1 MPRSFWSR
9 PLKERESQHNRLRPE
24 VLLAVESFCV
34 SSQTNSWYFPIS
46 ESSLCFS
53 IFQNSFSLLRLTYVA
68 TKFSAASIITSA
80 SSPDVPSRPV
90 PRTVGHSLKS
100 QLNARLRKK
109 SNQNDSLH
117 GHSPANPIA
126 TSVSPFA
133 VPLQH
138 SNVTRFTSCRSAWV
152 GRLVSLS
159 FQPAQGFE
167 AQRCS
172 E

>member
-1 MPRSFWSR
+1 MNCGHAKIVLISAFKGTRVTTQPPPTRSSFGSR
-9 PLKERESQHNRLRPE
+9 I
-24 VLLAVESFCV
+24 LLCF
-34 SSQTNSWYFPIS
+34 FPDKFVIFS
-46 ESSLCFS
+46 DFRSSLCFS

-68 TKFSAASIITSA
+68 TKVSAASVITSA

-133 VPLQH
+133 VLLQH
-138 SNVTRFTSCRSAWV
+138 SNVTRFTSCRSA
-152 GRLVSLS
+152 
-159 FQPAQGFE
+159 
-167 AQRCS
+167 
-172 E
+172 